1 MDLSTLF
8 SFLKFIFKIII
19 INFQKEIILSKGSL
33 TITIISSTGT
43 LYSGVTNNLL
53 LNGFQVFL
61 DKNFLAHQHPLNH
74 CNVCRLALL
83 FLAQLNEQGSK
94 STPPPRKRKSA
105 ARGNH
110 AEHHPGRKPG
120 AQLQRGRPRPRRR
133 GEQRCLVYTV
143 QCVQRWGH
151 GVHRDVVLGHANE
164 VSRAALCT
172 LCGVHRVQ

>member
-1 MDLSTLF
+1 MFVALHFF
-8 SFLKFIFKIII
+8 SSH
-19 INFQKEIILSKGSL
+19 NWTNRVQK
-33 TITIISSTGT
+33 
-43 LYSGVTNNLL
+43 V
-53 LNGFQVFL
+53 
-61 DKNFLAHQHPLNH
+61 
-74 CNVCRLALL
+74 R
-83 FLAQLNEQGSK
+83 
-94 STPPPRKRKSA
+94 PPPRKRKSA

-164 VSRAALCT
+164 VSRAALQWWGN
-172 LCGVHRVQ
+172 GVHCTQRGRPGPRRRGEQSCPVYNDGVMEDTQMQTNLCSFFSSAKPN